1 MFYYNV
7 YNILLF
13 KNKQII
19 TKIIYFYTLIRPFLK
34 ANQRIIFI
42 LNVSEKA

>member
-19 TKIIYFYTLIRPFLK
+19 TEIIYLCTLIRPFFR
-34 ANQRIIFI
+34 ANQYVIFV
-42 LNVSEKA
+42 LNASEKA